1 MKNLSKLLITI
12 VLPLFL
18 NCSDDDGTDG
28 SGIADV
34 DLAGT
39 VFDTP
44 FEAEGGIA
52 YETEDGF
59 FIHIANVEADCDSD
73 TDDFSYSIYTT
84 VPSIE
89 LGNYKDVNVSFSK
102 IDAVSVNDPSASV
115 SLVSRSFTSN
125 PELGVKVKANANA
138 ENTVEGFI
146 RIPICIEE

>member
-1 MKNLSKLLITI
+1 MKNLNKLLIAL

-18 NCSDDDGTDG
+18 NCSNDDGTDG
-28 SGIADV
+28 SGIPDV

-44 FEAEGGIA
+44 FTAEGGIA

-59 FIHIANVEADCDSD
+59 FIHIANVVADCDSN
-73 TDDFSYSIYTT
+73 TDDFSYSIYAT

-89 LGNYKDVNVSFSK
+89 LGNYEDVNVSFSK

-146 RIPICIEE
+146 RIPICVEE

>member
-1 MKNLSKLLITI
+1 MKNLSKLLTAL

-18 NCSDDDGTDG
+18 NCSNDDGTDG

-44 FEAEGGIA
+44 FTAEGGIA
-52 YETEDGF
+52 YETENGV
-59 FIHIANVEADCDSD
+59 FIHIANVVADCNSN
-73 TDDFSYSIYTT
+73 TDDFSYSIYAT

-89 LGNYKDVNVSFSK
+89 LGNYKDVNVNFSK
-102 IDAVSVNDPSASV
+102 IDAVPVNDPNASV
-115 SLVSRSFTSN
+115 SLVSRSFGSN
-125 PELGVKVKANANA
+125 PELGVKVRANADE

-146 RIPICIEE
+146 RVVLCIEE